1 MPWNRAIA
9 AVEAYPLPALAA
21 IPVRATAGGCE
32 LVLAWD
38 IRVAAPGAR
47 GGLLE
52 SRLGIIPGAG
62 GTQRLPQRVWPGPRR
77 PPRLRRTAISGDEAA
92 RIGLVE
98 HLDADPVRRAT
109 ELATRYAERGVTVLA
124 AAKLALRA
132 PRCRRAAA
140 GDGLRAE
147 VRAFLTTLAEPA
159 AAERMQAWIDTL
171 GEV

>member
-1 MPWNRAIA
+1 
-9 AVEAYPLPALAA
+9 
-21 IPVRATAGGCE
+21 
-32 LVLAWD
+32 VLAWD

-47 GGLLE
+47 LGLLE

-92 RIGLVE
+92 RIGLVV

-132 PRCRRAAA
+132 AAELPLA
-140 GDGLRAE
+140 DGLRAE
-147 VRAFLTTLAEPA
+147 GRAFLTTLAEPA
-159 AAERMQAWIDTL
+159 AAERMQAWIDTP